1 MGAGAAAPTGVGSS
15 PVPIALRGGSF
26 SGGYPPVAP
35 SVSTPIA
42 PVITPKATPAPIKL
56 FPKAGDPQGGKGGNP
71 TAPAAPV
78 TPPGPYNPDL
88 YYGTNT
94 QNAGATPAPVVT
106 PTPVVAPAAPQQP
119 QFNPFMQTY
128 GQNRT
133 PQQQMFNRFPQSFQ
147 QPQPVA
153 QPAQGPVY
161 ADQSLNAP
169 GNQPQQFQ
177 QPQYG
182 RFGRGFMP
190 QNRFGYDRQ
199 MDQLR
204 GGYNR
209 PMPQIMPQQDMGY
222 GNGMPYSSPAPS
234 AAPADAEAAWNR
246 TTQAAQFAPGTD
258 MVKAKQDFMQR
269 YNPRPQQLG
278 GMQQAAFMNNL
289 LSGQQ
294 QMPAYG
300 GGYGRF
306 GQQGSQVPIL
316 KTLGLDAAFGGDAD
330 FVAPNF
336 NFGATSAPNTQL
348 SGARALAAGLGQPYV
363 QQSPELNI
371 PATREA
377 KYPTA
382 GQTQI
387 PTYAQPYVQKLQGGQ
402 APAGG
407 KGGNPT
413 VTGTQTKGSYDPGY
427 M

>member
-15 PVPIALRGGSF
+15 PAPTGGSF
-26 SGGYPPVAP
+26 SGAYPAV
-35 SVSTPIA
+35 
-42 PVITPKATPAPIKL
+42 KL

-161 ADQSLNAP
+161 ADQSLNAQ
-169 GNQPQQFQ
+169 GSQPQQFQ

-234 AAPADAEAAWNR
+234 AAPADAEAAWNLHAL
-246 TTQAAQFAPGTD
+246 TAQFAPGAD

-289 LSGQQ
+289 LSGQ
-294 QMPAYG
+294 
-300 GGYGRF
+300 
-306 GQQGSQVPIL
+306 
-316 KTLGLDAAFGGDAD
+316 
-330 FVAPNF
+330 
-336 NFGATSAPNTQL
+336 
-348 SGARALAAGLGQPYV
+348 
-363 QQSPELNI
+363 
-371 PATREA
+371 
-377 KYPTA
+377 
-382 GQTQI
+382 
-387 PTYAQPYVQKLQGGQ
+387 

-413 VTGTQTKGSYDPGY
+413 AQLPPPPNEDGTPGSWSTYI
-427 M
+427 

>member
-15 PVPIALRGGSF
+15 PAPTGGSF
-26 SGGYPPVAP
+26 SGAYPAV
-35 SVSTPIA
+35 
-42 PVITPKATPAPIKL
+42 KL

-234 AAPADAEAAWNR
+234 AAPADAEAAWNLN
-246 TTQAAQFAPGTD
+246 TQAAQFAPGAD

-330 FVAPNF
+330 FGDPRNF
-336 NFGATSAPNTQL
+336 HFGATPAPNTQL
-348 SGARALAAGLGQPYV
+348 SGAGALAAGLGQPYV

-413 VTGTQTKGSYDPGY
+413 VTGTQTKGSYDSGY